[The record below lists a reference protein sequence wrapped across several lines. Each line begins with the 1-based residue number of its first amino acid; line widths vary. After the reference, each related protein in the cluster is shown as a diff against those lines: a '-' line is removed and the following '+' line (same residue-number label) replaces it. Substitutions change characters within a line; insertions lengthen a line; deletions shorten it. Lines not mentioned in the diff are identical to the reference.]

1 MRKIK
6 VSICIPVYNADN
18 YLIQCLESIVNQT
31 FSDFEIIC
39 INDGSTDNSKEIL
52 ENYKNNYNFIKV
64 INQKNMGVIAARI
77 RAYNEASGEYIAWVD
92 ADDFVEKNMYS
103 KLYNTAKENNADIVY
118 CNYNFYPHKV
128 INKEKWFKK
137 YDGKIDYN
145 FISKNTIQWNKIV
158 KKEL

>member
-77 RAYNEASGEYIAWVD
+77 RAFKYIW
-92 ADDFVEKNMYS
+92 K
-103 KLYNTAKENNADIVY
+103 
-118 CNYNFYPHKV
+118 
-128 INKEKWFKK
+128 
-137 YDGKIDYN
+137 
-145 FISKNTIQWNKIV
+145 
-158 KKEL
+158 